1 MDGEFRVLV
10 SHHGGGFR
18 RSFEES
24 KRKRNLMFSSSRFHW
39 MELCGNFSFVLVPSF
54 FAAKV

>member
-10 SHHGGGFR
+10 SHHGGGFP

-24 KRKRNLMFSSSRFHW
+24 KRKRNLR
-39 MELCGNFSFVLVPSF
+39 VLLVKISLDGTLR
-54 FAAKV
+54 